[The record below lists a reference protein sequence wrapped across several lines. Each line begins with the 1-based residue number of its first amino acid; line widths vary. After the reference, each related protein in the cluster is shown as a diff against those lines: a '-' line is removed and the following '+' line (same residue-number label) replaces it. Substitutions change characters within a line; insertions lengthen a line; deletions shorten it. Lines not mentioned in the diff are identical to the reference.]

1 MVTSEVATKGMG
13 TGRSVA
19 FLALLLCGALL
30 AACGGGGSSNKS
42 SSGLSSAG
50 PAGSAAAGAATGSP
64 IKVGVI
70 TDISA
75 GPYVVTGASL
85 RVATD
90 MVFNQ
95 ANANGGINGHK
106 LEPVFVDAK
115 GDPALALSLAQQ
127 LVQQDH
133 VDVLLGAAGSPEC
146 LGVQGLA
153 PKLQIVYLAANGCAN
168 EQFSEKSCNK
178 YSFRID
184 PVGKQLNDPAAQYLI
199 KTFGK
204 RWAIM
209 YTDYAFGQSE
219 AVSYQAALE
228 KNGGTVVTK
237 IPVPQGETNVAPY
250 ITKIPTDGSV
260 DGVIVRGEPSGLAH
274 DIAGI
279 QQFGIN
285 KKLPVAGVGTKEQFG
300 GVYPDAVNGSIGSPS
315 VYLSNPI
322 PGNKDSQAFDA
333 AFKDQLSKEGA
344 QLGEAFGGVA
354 NAVPGQNGYAAY
366 IAVTSLKRAMINA
379 KFTGKG
385 DTEKLISALETL
397 NVPQGPDSPTG
408 AIIMSKSDHQGK
420 TAAFLFKVNGQT
432 DEIIQAITADQ
443 IAPIGNCQ
451 V

>member
-1 MVTSEVATKGMG
+1 MVANGVTRSWTA
-13 TGRSVA
+13 GRGAV
-19 FLALLLCGALL
+19 LTLLVLCGVLFG
-30 AACGGGGSSNKS
+30 ACGGGGSSSKS
-42 SSGLSSAG
+42 NAASSATGAAG
-50 PAGSAAAGAATGSP
+50 PATGSS

-90 MVFNQ
+90 MVFDQ
-95 ANANGGINGHK
+95 ANANGGVNGHK
-106 LEPVFVDAK
+106 LEAVYVDAK
-115 GDPALALSLAQQ
+115 GDPALALTLAQQ

-153 PKLQIVYLAANGCAN
+153 PKLQIVYMAANGCAN
-168 EQFSEKSCNK
+168 EQFAAQSCNK

-184 PVGKQLNDPAAQYLI
+184 PVGKQLDEPAAQYLI

-219 AVSYQAALE
+219 EAAYKAALE
-228 KNGGTVVTK
+228 KFGGSEVVK
-237 IPVPQGETNVAPY
+237 IPVPQNETNVSPY

-260 DGVIVRGEPSGLAH
+260 DGVLVRGEPSGLAH

-285 KKLPVAGVGTKEQFG
+285 KKLPIAGTGTKEQFG
-300 GVYPDAVNGSIGSPS
+300 GTYPDAVNGAIGTPT
-315 VYLSNPI
+315 VYMSNPV
-322 PGNKDSQAFDA
+322 PGNKDTETFEA
-333 AFKDQLSKEGA
+333 AFKGQVGKEGA
-344 QLGEAFGGVA
+344 QLGEAFGGTA
-354 NAVPGQNGYAAY
+354 KAVPGQNGYAAY
-366 IAVTSLKRAMINA
+366 IAVTSLKRGMINA
-379 KFTGKG
+379 KFSGKQ
-385 DTEKLISALETL
+385 DTEKLIAALETL
-397 NVPQGPDSPTG
+397 NIPQGPESPTG
-408 AIIMSKSDHQGK
+408 PIIMNKSDHQART
-420 TAAFLFKVNGQT
+420 TAYIAKVNGQT
-432 DEIIQAITADQ
+432 DEIIQTIPADQ

-451 V
+451 AS